1 MNSIFIL
8 TYKSF
13 ARYAHNRS
21 AIALTFIV
29 PIAMIAIFGQV
40 FGLNRKDPGPSGIP
54 LLVVNESA
62 HAAAQKLV
70 AALKAEKAFRIVS
83 NFTNPDKSTRPLRE
97 ADVRPMITNREFRF
111 ALVIPADVI
120 PKNGFGLRLK
130 ILSNPV
136 NEIETQT
143 VNGILQKTIFSNVPE
158 LLGGMLQQ
166 SAKDA
171 IGEERFDQF
180 NSALASAIATAF
192 GGDKEVIKEQ
202 IARGDF
208 GLSQLRG
215 ANDSAGSASGTT
227 ENAKPG
233 GDVFSRLVKIETEQ
247 LVGKNVKSPA
257 ATRVVGG
264 WAIMFLMFALNG
276 AATSLF
282 EERKAGIFQRLLA
295 GPVTRADILW
305 SRVVLGVGVGLVPL
319 VAGIGAG
326 IVHNRIEIQPHLGN
340 LIVVA
345 IAAAAACTALGMLI
359 ASVSDS
365 HESAMGLATFL
376 VLTMSA
382 IGGAWFPISFMP
394 AFMQEL
400 ARFTITFW
408 AMEGFGQVLWAG
420 NSLGQILP
428 TLGVLMAFTGG
439 LMAIAVWRFNRGRL
453 FE

>member
-1 MNSIFIL
+1 MNSIRIL
-8 TYKSF
+8 TYKAF
-13 ARYAHNRS
+13 ARYSRNRS
-21 AIALTFIV
+21 AVALTFIV
-29 PIAMIAIFGQV
+29 PIAMIYIFGQV

-54 LLVVNESA
+54 LAVVNESE
-62 HAAAQKLV
+62 HPAAKKLV
-70 AALKAEKAFRIVS
+70 AALQAEKAFRVVTQ
-83 NFTNPDKSTRPLRE
+83 FTLPDKSTRPLRE

-111 ALVIPADVI
+111 ALVIPSDVI

-158 LLGGMLQQ
+158 LLGTMLQQ
-166 SAKDA
+166 SGKDA
-171 IGEERFDQF
+171 IGPERFDAF
-180 NSALASAIATAF
+180 NSALAGAIATAF

-208 GLSQLRG
+208 GLSQLQS
-215 ANDSAGSASGTT
+215 ANDSAGSGGSG
-227 ENAKPG
+227 AKSKTA
-233 GDVFSRLVKIETEQ
+233 DAFSQLVKIETEQ

-305 SRVVLGVGVGLVPL
+305 SRFVFGVVLGLVQL
-319 VAGIGAG
+319 VAVFGAG
-326 IVHNRIEIQPHLGN
+326 SVLYGIEILPHLGN

-365 HESAMGLATFL
+365 PESAMGLATFL

-394 AFMQEL
+394 AFMQQI
-400 ARFTITFW
+400 AKFTITYW

-420 NSLGQILP
+420 HSLAQILP
-428 TLGVLMAFTGG
+428 TLGVLAAFTGG
-439 LMAIAVWRFNRGRL
+439 LMAVAVWRFNRGRL